1 MILPSC
7 SRTSSLSSSVHPLV
21 NRHRDL
27 RERSELSFD
36 QVQVQVRVLFQVL
49 YSRQVPAQVQRNAY
63 LAVSL
68 ATWSASGCVRGEPGG
83 GHGGRK
89 RGQTRLQVCEND
101 TNTCTFASN
110 DRYINV
116 PSDCPCL
123 KASRRGG
130 HASQGNEV
138 HGFRREAL

>member
-49 YSRQVPAQVQRNAY
+49 YTEKRIPGSVFGY
-63 LAVSL
+63 L
-68 ATWSASGCVRGEPGG
+68 VRFGM
-83 GHGGRK
+83 
-89 RGQTRLQVCEND
+89 CE
-101 TNTCTFASN
+101 
-110 DRYINV
+110 R
-116 PSDCPCL
+116 
-123 KASRRGG
+123 
-130 HASQGNEV
+130 
-138 HGFRREAL
+138 